1 MFKTYLE
8 LGFKHI
14 LDVHAY
20 DHVLFVL
27 TLCAVYTSKE
37 WRKVVILA
45 TAFTIGHSLTLAL
58 AVTKLISIS
67 PPLIETLI
75 PITIIITAISNIYH
89 AISKTDTGRLSYLLT
104 LIFGLIHGLGFS
116 TMLKALLGAEDDFLI
131 PLLSFNLGVELGQL
145 PIVIFAMILSYLMIN
160 IVKCKAEYWN
170 IILSIFGIII
180 ATNLLIK

>member
-104 LIFGLIHGLGFS
+104 LIFGLIHGLGFAA
-116 TMLKALLGAEDDFLI
+116 ALSEIGLPKSSFI
-131 PLLSFNLGVELGQL
+131 SSLLMFNVGVELGQ
-145 PIVIFAMILSYLMIN
+145 IAVILTA
-160 IVKCKAEYWN
+160 
-170 IILSIFGIII
+170 
-180 ATNLLIK
+180 